1 MGPETFLKFIQ
12 GPKSCWTLRSYIS
25 CPKLLKTPN
34 NYQYLFTILWP
45 SPGKPGH
52 DAKWSDAVSYGVCHG
67 VRKISG
73 SSSGCDTFSIQI
85 IATYSLLWPKA
96 TIPSDFFDLCDLYL
110 WRVSVPWWS
119 VSSTVEQ
126 NVVDYLR
133 GGKTVEGECLTSP
146 SLSRMLKMVSH
157 LHSLR
162 YSPNDEMTND

>member
-1 MGPETFLKFIQ
+1 MMRNEVTLSVMVSAMVFV
-12 GPKSCWTLRSYIS
+12 KSLV
-25 CPKLLKTPN
+25 
-34 NYQYLFTILWP
+34 LFQ
-45 SPGKPGH
+45 
-52 DAKWSDAVSYGVCHG
+52 A
-67 VRKISG
+67 
-73 SSSGCDTFSIQI
+73 DTFSIQI

-162 YSPNDEMTND
+162 YSPNDEMTNDQLY